1 MVVAGCQSTQKSFKK
16 GWAASNLAQRSVQK
30 RTEDRWLK
38 VMRTVGVVRK
48 SCPRLG
54 NGQRKLPDMISVWC
68 WALPTGISGI
78 IWFHK
83 VAYLYFLIA
92 EMR

>member
-1 MVVAGCQSTQKSFKK
+1 MVVAGCQSTQKSFKE

-48 SCPRLG
+48 NCPRRKRAKKITRYDFSVVLG
-54 NGQRKLPDMISVWC
+54 
-68 WALPTGISGI
+68 T
-78 IWFHK
+78 
-83 VAYLYFLIA
+83 AYRNLRDYLVS
-92 EMR
+92 